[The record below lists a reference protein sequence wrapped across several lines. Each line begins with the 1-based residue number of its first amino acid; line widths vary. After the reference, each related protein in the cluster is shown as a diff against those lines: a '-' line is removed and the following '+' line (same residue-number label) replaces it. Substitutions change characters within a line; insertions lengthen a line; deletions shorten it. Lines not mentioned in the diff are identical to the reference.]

1 MVVERTAKKILDLMH
16 ELKELRG
23 YISDWEQIFVT
34 ERLRDIEEHLG
45 KCDLVMLMDDIS
57 MLSSRI
63 DRIIGEMRHR
73 YEEEYATQL
82 RRALREHLEDIAYS
96 LIHHCDCRARR

>member
-1 MVVERTAKKILDLMH
+1 MVMRTAEEILRLMH
-16 ELKELRG
+16 ELKDLRG
-23 YISDWEQIFVT
+23 YISDWEQIFVM

-63 DRIIGEMRHR
+63 DKIIGEMRVR
-73 YEEEYATQL
+73 YEEQYATQL

-96 LIHHCDCRARR
+96 LIHHCDCKARR